1 MRTMHWVGLFAAIL
15 LVIACFM
22 PWVTIRNLGEVSGW
36 KAPQGFGKPAGFHF
50 FFLILFLS
58 TFFINNISAKYI
70 AILAGVLNIAWAF
83 RNYTVTFCAATA
95 IVVMLSNSI
104 INVFINLLLFFN
116 VLIGEQKLY
125 LTR

>member
-36 KAPQGFGKPAGFHF
+36 KAPKGFGKPAGFHF

-83 RNYTVTFCAATA
+83 RNYTFTFCAAGECPEKHTG
-95 IVVMLSNSI
+95 IYLILLSS
-104 INVFINLLLFFN
+104 LLL
-116 VLIGEQKLY
+116 LIAALFAPVKLKPAA
-125 LTR
+125 